1 MHDGID
7 TSGDAQILQM
17 MEFAHGAFRASSV
30 VFYWVNETTEMFGFR
45 WRGVPREFVDRYRAG
60 MDRLDPLLVRRL
72 AERKRRVA
80 WLREEAVRTP
90 DLPTYIEFLNA
101 YGFIDNLEF
110 VFWNED
116 GPFAGLGLLRSG
128 GDAPLEATTLDV
140 GAVHKYLEF
149 NMLMHPRQREMRL
162 RTTLARRFRLTQ
174 REIETVSLMCAGAS
188 NHEVAEMMGVR
199 LATAKTH
206 VVNVLDKL
214 GVDNRSSVVGLM
226 LSLQ

>member
-1 MHDGID
+1 MHESID

-17 MEFAHGAFRASSV
+17 MEFASGVFRANSL
-30 VFYWVNETTEMFGFR
+30 VFYWVSETTEMFGFQG
-45 WRGVPREFVDRYRAG
+45 RGVPREFLDRYRTG
-60 MDRLDPLLVRRL
+60 MDLFDPLLVRRL
-72 AERKRRVA
+72 TERKRRVA
-80 WLREEAVRTP
+80 WLLEEELPTP
-90 DLPTYIEFLNA
+90 DLPAYIEFLNA

-110 VFWNED
+110 LFWNND
-116 GPFAGLGLLRSG
+116 GPFAGLGLLRNG
-128 GDAPLEATTLDV
+128 GEAPLQAMVDLA
-140 GAVHKYLEF
+140 AVHKYLEF
-149 NMLMHPRQREMRL
+149 NMLMHPRQRETRL
-162 RTTLARRFRLTQ
+162 RATLARRFRLTQ

-188 NHEVAEMMGVR
+188 NHEMAEMMGVR